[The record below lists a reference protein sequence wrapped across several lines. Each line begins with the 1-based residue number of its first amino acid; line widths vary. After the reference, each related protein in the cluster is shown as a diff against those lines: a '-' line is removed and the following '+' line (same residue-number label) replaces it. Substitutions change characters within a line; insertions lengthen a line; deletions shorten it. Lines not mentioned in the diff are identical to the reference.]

1 MEKLNLVG
9 YFGRT
14 ETTREHN
21 GYTHS
26 IGRVLTIV
34 ILGSLCGLDTVEK
47 IHQWAETQRTRE
59 FLKEHFAI
67 MTIPTYQWLENLLSI
82 VNPESLN
89 ELFTNWVTLLL
100 PESLKN
106 LTIAFDGKTI
116 CSTGKMNSY
125 DKPLHILS
133 AYLCELGLTLSQKT
147 VSEKSNEIPA
157 MRELLCLIKIHG
169 CMIVADA
176 LHCQT
181 ETAEA
186 IVKGGGD
193 YLLNVKGNQET
204 LEQDIEEYVEDE
216 TLRSEMQSAST
227 TELNGGRIE
236 KRKAFVSHDVSWMEA
251 HLPKWLNL
259 SCFGAIHRQFTV
271 KGDKDESTTNEWHY
285 FISSRQLTAEE
296 LLMYAR
302 NEWKIES
309 MHWLLDVH
317 FNEDNCRVRHSNINQ
332 NLNIIRKI
340 VLNYVRKYKN
350 ESRAKIPFSKLMF
363 ACLLDCEKI
372 LDIINWK

>member
-1 MEKLNLVG
+1 
-9 YFGRT
+9 
-14 ETTREHN
+14 
-21 GYTHS
+21 
-26 IGRVLTIV
+26 V
-34 ILGSLCGLDTVEK
+34 ILGSLCGLETVEK
-47 IHQWAETQRTRE
+47 IHQWAENQRTKD

-67 MTIPTYQWLENLLSI
+67 FTIPTYQWLEKLLSI
-82 VNPESLN
+82 VKPESLN
-89 ELFTNWVTLLL
+89 ELFTNWATTLL
-100 PESLKN
+100 PESLKD

-116 CSTGKMNSY
+116 RSTGKMNNY
-125 DKPLHILS
+125 DKPIHILS

-147 VSEKSNEIPA
+147 VDEKSNEIPA
-157 MRELLCLIKIHG
+157 MRELLGLIEIHG

-186 IVKGGGD
+186 IIQGGGD
-193 YLLNVKGNQET
+193 YLLNAKGNQET
-204 LEQDIEEYVEDE
+204 LAQDIEEYVQNEA
-216 TLRSEMQSAST
+216 LCSEMQSAST
-227 TELNGGRIE
+227 AELNGGRIE
-236 KRKAFVSHDVSWMEA
+236 KRKAFVSHDVSWMET
-251 HLPKWLNL
+251 HLHKWLNL
-259 SCFGAIHRQFTV
+259 SCFGAIHRQFSI
-271 KGDKDESTTNEWHY
+271 KGETATTNEWHY

-317 FNEDNCRVRHSNINQ
+317 FNEDDCRVRDSNTNQ

-350 ESRAKIPFSKLMF
+350 ESGTKLPLSKLMF

-372 LDIINWK
+372 GHVQQSLIVL

>member
-9 YFGRT
+9 HFGRT
-14 ETTREHN
+14 ETIREYN

-47 IHQWAETQRTRE
+47 IHQWAENQRTRD

-67 MTIPTYQWLENLLSI
+67 ITIPSYQWLAQLLSI
-82 VNPESLN
+82 IKPESLN
-89 ELFTNWVTLLL
+89 ALFTKWVTTLL

-116 CSTGKMNSY
+116 CSTGKMNNY

-147 VSEKSNEIPA
+147 VDEKSNEIPA
-157 MRELLCLIKIHG
+157 MRELLGLIEIHG
-169 CMIVADA
+169 CMVVADA

-186 IVKGGGD
+186 IINSGED
-193 YLLNVKGNQET
+193 YLLNAKGNQET
-204 LEQDIEEYVEDE
+204 LEQDIEEYVQDE
-216 TLRSEMQSAST
+216 TLRAEMQSTST

-236 KRKAFVSHDVSWMEA
+236 KREAFVSHDVSWMQA
-251 HLPKWLNL
+251 HLPKWLCL

-271 KGDKDESTTNEWHY
+271 KGKTATTSEWHY
-285 FISSRQLTAEE
+285 FISSRQLSAKE

-309 MHWLLDVH
+309 LHWLLDVH
-317 FNEDNCRVRHSNINQ
+317 FNEDDCRVRDSNINQ

-350 ESRAKIPFSKLMF
+350 DSKTKLPLSKLMF

-372 LDIINWK
+372 LDFIEW

>member
-1 MEKLNLVG
+1 MENLNLVG

-14 ETTREHN
+14 ETIREHN

-47 IHQWAETQRTRE
+47 IHQWAESQRTRD
-59 FLKEHFAI
+59 FLSEHFAI
-67 MTIPTYQWLENLLSI
+67 YTIPTYQWLEKLLSI
-82 VNPESLN
+82 VKPESLN
-89 ELFTNWVTLLL
+89 NVFTKWVTTLL
-100 PESLKN
+100 PESIKN

-116 CSTGKMNSY
+116 RSTGKTNKN

-147 VSEKSNEIPA
+147 VDEKSNEIPA
-157 MRELLCLIKIHG
+157 MRELLGLIEIHG
-169 CMIVADA
+169 CMVVADA

-186 IVKGGGD
+186 IIQNGGD

-204 LEQDIEEYVEDE
+204 LEQDIEEYVQEE
-216 TLRSEMQSAST
+216 ALRAEMQSAST

-236 KRKAFVSHDVSWMEA
+236 KRQAFVSHDVSWMEA

-271 KGDKDESTTNEWHY
+271 KGGTTATNEWHY
-285 FISSRQLTAEE
+285 YISSRQLTPEE
-296 LLMYAR
+296 LLIYAR
-302 NEWKIES
+302 NEWRIES

-317 FNEDNCRVRHSNINQ
+317 FSEDDCRVRDSNINQ

-350 ESRAKIPFSKLMF
+350 DSGTKLPFSKLMF

-372 LDIINWK
+372 LDFINW